1 MCIPIGNNM
10 KSFRLWLSLVVLG
23 VAGCATPGQFLD
35 SKQGMAVDAALQ
47 RARFEM
53 NCPEATGTVLSREV
67 VQPALQGPAVGGVQR
82 AEFTIGVAGCGQ
94 RKTFVVLC
102 SDESTGCFAA
112 R

>member
-1 MCIPIGNNM
+1 MERRSLVM
-10 KSFRLWLSLVVLG
+10 KSFRVWLSLVVVV
-23 VAGCATPGQFLD
+23 VAGCATPAQFLD
-35 SKQGMAVDAALQ
+35 SKQGTAIDTALQ

-67 VQPALQGPAVGGVQR
+67 VQPAIQGPAIGGIQR

-94 RKTFVVLC
+94 RRTFVVVC
-102 SDESTGCFAA
+102 PDSGDGCFAA

>member
-1 MCIPIGNNM
+1 MERRSLIM

-23 VAGCATPGQFLD
+23 VAGCATPAQFLD
-35 SKQGMAVDAALQ
+35 SKQGMAVDTALQ
-47 RARFEM
+47 RGRFEM

-67 VQPALQGPAVGGVQR
+67 VQSAIQGLAVGGVQR

-94 RKTFVVLC
+94 RKTFVVVC
-102 SDESTGCFAA
+102 PDGGDGCFAA